1 MFVYAITS
9 HKGGVGKTTTAVNL
23 GAALA
28 HEGKRVLL
36 VDLDPKSSLTAAVGL
51 TPSGLSLGEALLEP
65 GCLPEAIRPCV
76 GGMDCVTATATLA
89 VVFLEL
95 AMTEGS
101 AFRLSQALQS
111 VWERYDYALIDCP
124 SSLGSAL
131 TNALTA
137 AHIALVPLQ
146 CDYLSLR
153 GLADTQEMVIAIR
166 ETTNPLLR
174 LRVVGTMFD
183 RRIAHAHDV
192 FEAASAALPGQVYQ
206 TIIPR
211 TVRLAE
217 APATGQT
224 ILEYAWGSLGAQAYR
239 LLGREVLQEVDTYET
254 TRRYS
259 DRDAEPALSGSAA

>member
-28 HEGKRVLL
+28 HAGKRVLL
-36 VDLDPKSSLTAAVGL
+36 VDLDPKGSLTAAVGL
-51 TPSGLSLGEALLEP
+51 TPNGPSLGDALLEP
-65 GCLPEAIRPCV
+65 LRILDAICPSV
-76 GGMDCVTATATLA
+76 GGMDCVTATATLE

-95 AMTEGS
+95 ALREES
-101 AFRLSQALQS
+101 AFRLSQALQI
-111 VWERYDYALIDCP
+111 VQDRYDYALIDCP
-124 SSLGSAL
+124 STLGCAL

-137 AHIALVPLQ
+137 AHVALVPLQ

-153 GLADTQEMVIAIR
+153 GLADTQEVVLAIR

-183 RRIAHAHDV
+183 RRISHANDV
-192 FEAASAALPGQVYQ
+192 FEAARAALSGQVYQ

-224 ILEYAWGSLGAQAYR
+224 ILEYAWGSLGAQSYR
-239 LLGREVLQEVDTYET
+239 LLGGEVLQEVDLYET

-259 DRDAEPALSGSAA
+259 DRDAEPAFSGNVA